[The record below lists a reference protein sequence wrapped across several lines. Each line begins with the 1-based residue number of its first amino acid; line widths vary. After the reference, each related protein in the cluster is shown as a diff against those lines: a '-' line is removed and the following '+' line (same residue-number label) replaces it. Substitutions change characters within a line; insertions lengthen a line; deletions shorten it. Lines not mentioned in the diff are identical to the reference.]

1 MIFNMVR
8 TPRQVCDDA
17 QKNDGNNVVSCFSS
31 VGRPSQRVADAQKS
45 RMVMLM
51 LVIVMVVKM
60 MMMVIT
66 MMMVVES
73 MLMMLMMLMSIGQ
86 PLDGDGQGGED
97 AEA

>member
-1 MIFNMVR
+1 MIR
-8 TPRQVCDDA
+8 TPRQVCNDA
-17 QKNDGNNVVSCFSS
+17 QKNDWNNVVSCFSS

-73 MLMMLMMLMSIGQ
+73 MVMMLMMLISINQ
-86 PLDGDGQGGED
+86 PFYRDGQGGED

>member
-1 MIFNMVR
+1 MIR
-8 TPRQVCDDA
+8 TPREVCDDA

-45 RMVMLM
+45 RMTMLI
-51 LVIVMVVKM
+51 LVIVMVVM
-60 MMMVIT
+60 MVMMVIT

-73 MLMMLMMLMSIGQ
+73 MVLMLMILIYINQ
-86 PLDGDGQGGED
+86 LLYGDGQGGED

>member
-1 MIFNMVR
+1 MIM
-8 TPRQVCDDA
+8 TPRQVCNDA

-45 RMVMLM
+45 RMTMLI
-51 LVIVMVVKM
+51 LVIVMVVM
-60 MMMVIT
+60 AMIMTIT

-73 MLMMLMMLMSIGQ
+73 MVMMLMRLMFNVQ
-86 PLDGDGQGGED
+86 PPNGDGQGGED